1 MDGEVSHEHLRTLIL
16 GVEEMAGLAGD
27 KVISSFIMLDV
38 SEMDISRAGGRLL
51 MFHDRGIR
59 SWEGTSSH
67 NSVDICIHLV
77 EIDPCVV

>member
-1 MDGEVSHEHLRTLIL
+1 MNTSELLIL
-16 GVEEMAGLAGD
+16 GVEEMADLAGD

-59 SWEGTSSH
+59 S
-67 NSVDICIHLV
+67 
-77 EIDPCVV
+77 